1 MKQVIRWLR
10 MGLAAPTKTERQW
23 LGITPLDRPTD
34 DDAIRRV
41 VLLLEAVE
49 RGYTERHYHE
59 SLIGLE
65 DELEFT
71 VEAEMK
77 IIAAALELRKP

>member
-49 RGYTERHYHE
+49 TAFPDNIQRNL
-59 SLIGLE
+59 SKNIGMDSDAILR
-65 DELEFT
+65 
-71 VEAEMK
+71 
-77 IIAAALELRKP
+77 AALALKEKP